1 MKLTDYTSTK
11 ETVPV
16 ITFAAGRLGIPE
28 DVELVI
34 NHNERVLDRFGGE
47 RLHID
52 AILHQMAL
60 PGKYQLIIRRFP
72 TDPIV
77 RILLHETVHLSQYVS
92 GDLSLDLDR
101 NIYTWKGQT
110 YGPEIEYRKRPWEI
124 EAFKIADQLWKEWKA
139 AQKEEKKKSR

>member
-11 ETVPV
+11 EAVPV
-16 ITFAAGRLGIPE
+16 ITFAAGRIGMPE

-34 NHNERVLDRFGGE
+34 NHNEMVLDRFGGE
-47 RLHID
+47 RIHLD

-72 TDPIV
+72 DDPIV

-92 GDLSLDLDR
+92 GDLSLDLASR
-101 NIYTWKGQT
+101 TFTWKGQT
-110 YGPEIEYRKRPWEI
+110 YGPEIEYKKRPWEI
-124 EAFKIADQLWKEWKA
+124 EAFLRADQLWKEWKA
-139 AQKEEKKKSR
+139 AQKEEKNKSK

>member
-11 ETVPV
+11 DSGPV
-16 ITFAAGRLGIPE
+16 IEFAAGRLGIPE
-28 DVELVI
+28 DIELVI
-34 NHNERVLDRFGGE
+34 NHNERVLDRFGGD

-92 GDLSLDLDR
+92 GDLSLDLDS
-101 NIYTWKGQT
+101 NIYTWKGQI
-110 YGPEIEYRKRPWEI
+110 YGPEIEYRKRPWEV
-124 EAFKIADQLWKEWKA
+124 EAFSMASKLEKEWKVA
-139 AQKEEKKKSR
+139 RKDTKK